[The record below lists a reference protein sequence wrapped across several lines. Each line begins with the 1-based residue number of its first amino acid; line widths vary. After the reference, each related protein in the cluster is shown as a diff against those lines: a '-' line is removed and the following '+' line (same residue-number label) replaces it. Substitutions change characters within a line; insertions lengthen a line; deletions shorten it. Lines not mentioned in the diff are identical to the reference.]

1 MKPALLLM
9 MLTALGAAAP
19 AVAQKPADEHAAHH
33 PSQATAAGELADGE
47 IRRVD
52 RDAKKITIRH
62 GPIPSLKMPPMTMVF
77 QTADPALLDRVK
89 PGDKVKFSAIHD
101 RGAYIVTRIETA
113 P

>member
-1 MKPALLLM
+1 MNVLKVIPIAVTMLAGSALAQTDIP
-9 MLTALGAAAP
+9 LT
-19 AVAQKPADEHAAHH
+19 
-33 PSQATAAGELADGE
+33 DGE

-62 GPIPSLKMPPMTMVF
+62 GPIPSLNMPPMTMVF

>member
-1 MKPALLLM
+1 MNFLKVILIALTLLAGS
-9 MLTALGAAAP
+9 AL
-19 AVAQKPADEHAAHH
+19 AQTEIP
-33 PSQATAAGELADGE
+33 LADGE

-52 RDAKKITIRH
+52 LDAKKITIRH
-62 GPIPSLKMPPMTMVF
+62 GPIPSLNMPPMTMVF

>member
-1 MKPALLLM
+1 MNVLKVIPIAVTMLAGSAL
-9 MLTALGAAAP
+9 
-19 AVAQKPADEHAAHH
+19 AQTDIP
-33 PSQATAAGELADGE
+33 LADGE

-62 GPIPSLKMPPMTMVF
+62 GPIPSLNMPPMTMVF